1 MSKPYGEYPEYHT
14 LDNKTI
20 NFSHLQK
27 IIDFYFDKNFGKFE
41 TKNQIIKMKEKN
53 FKRKLKKCIYPI
65 NLKKMGELMISKYK
79 LHYGVKNYYKAD
91 KFTMG
96 IKWLIHYSSGQYSIN
111 EISKMSKIKKNFNR
125 GFE

>member
-1 MSKPYGEYPEYHT
+1 M
-14 LDNKTI
+14 
-20 NFSHLQK
+20 QK
-27 IIDFYFDKNFGKFE
+27 IIDFYFDVFCKFE
-41 TKNQIIKMKEKN
+41 TKKNQIIKMKEKN

-65 NLKKMGELMISKYK
+65 NLKKMGEPMISKYK